1 MFTTAASHEFY
12 SFRPYKDSSLH
23 KFRGLIAACLGSG
36 ILGEMWR
43 LLMQGDKSNAY
54 VMFSLITVT
63 FGLSGNYFNSGTK
76 SWHREQPSRCCWPMF
91 SSQLLG
97 APMLSAQADAFLAAM
112 HPIAAMSMNVTP
124 NALTLVLFLWR
135 FQFSCFWV
143 YNPMHAQWISTAMSS
158 TSFGCF
164 P

>member
-1 MFTTAASHEFY
+1 MFTIAASHELY

-43 LLMQGDKSNAY
+43 LLMQGDKSNTY
-54 VMFSLITVT
+54 FMFSLITVT

-112 HPIAAMSMNVTP
+112 HPSAAMSMNVTLQCP
-124 NALTLVLFLWR
+124 LFSSSYGALPFFIFLFVCYK
-135 FQFSCFWV
+135 QK
-143 YNPMHAQWISTAMSS
+143 
-158 TSFGCF
+158 
-164 P
+164 